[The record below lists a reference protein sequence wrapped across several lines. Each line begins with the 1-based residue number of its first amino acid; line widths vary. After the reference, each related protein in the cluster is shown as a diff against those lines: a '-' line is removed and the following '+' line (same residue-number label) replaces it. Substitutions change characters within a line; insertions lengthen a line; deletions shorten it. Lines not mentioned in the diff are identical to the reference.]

1 MPRAVIDAVAAA
13 HTEAAGSPNRGV
25 HALAEAATVALDQA
39 RAEVA
44 QAVGAPPSEL
54 VFTSG
59 ATAAVN
65 LVAAAWGRANVGP
78 GDVVVATELE
88 HHSNLVPW
96 QQLCAE
102 RGARLELL
110 RVDDGGAIELHAL
123 PAATKLVAVAHV
135 SNVVGTIAPIAELAA
150 RAHAA
155 GALLFVDGAQ
165 AVAHLPVDVA
175 ALGCDFYAF
184 SAHKMYGPPGIGAL
198 WARGEVLAAMAPWQ
212 TGGGMVTTVDDTASR
227 FREPP
232 FRFEAGTP
240 NWPGAVGFAA
250 AARFLARADRSA
262 EPVVH
267 AALIAAVI
275 AAGGTVLGRPQVG
288 VVAFTLPGVHPHDIA
303 TIADGEGVAL
313 RSGHHCAQPI
323 HRRFGV
329 TASARAS
336 VACYSGLADVE
347 QFARALAK
355 VREVFQR

>member
-13 HTEAAGSPNRGV
+13 HVDAAGSPNRGV
-25 HALAEAATVALDQA
+25 HALAEAATVALDAA
-39 RAEVA
+39 RADVA
-44 QAVGAPPSEL
+44 RAIGAPSAEV

-65 LVAAAWGRANVGP
+65 LVAEAWGRAHVGP

-110 RVDDGGAIELHAL
+110 RVDDGGGLVITAL
-123 PAATKLVAVAHV
+123 PARTRLVAVAHV
-135 SNVVGTIAPIAELAA
+135 SNVTGTIAPLAELAA

-165 AVAHLPVDVA
+165 AVAHVPVDVT
-175 ALGCDFYAF
+175 ALGCDAYAF
-184 SAHKMYGPPGIGAL
+184 SAHKMYGPPGVGAL

-212 TGGGMVTTVDDTASR
+212 TGGGMVTTVDDTVSR

-232 FRFEAGTP
+232 YRFEAGTP

-250 AARFLARADRSA
+250 AARFLAAADRSA
-262 EPVVH
+262 EPRVH
-267 AALIAAVI
+267 AALVDAVV
-275 AAGGTVLGRPQVG
+275 AAGGTVLGRPEVG

-313 RSGHHCAQPI
+313 RSGHHCAQPV

-336 VACYSGLADVE
+336 VACYSGLDDVE

-355 VREVFQR
+355 VREVFRR